1 MDKFF
6 RTVTFG
12 EYKCYGPGANYK
24 ERVSF
29 GKQLTDSEASS
40 FIDVSF
46 IDGDQWLRHTN
57 TLSDYT
63 YKDIRDDLIGFY

>member
-1 MDKFF
+1 MSFIF

-12 EYKCYGPGANYK
+12 EHKCYGPGADYK
-24 ERVSF
+24 ERVLF

-40 FIDVSF
+40 FIDISF

-57 TLSDYT
+57 IFELTP
-63 YKDIRDDLIGFY
+63 KHIRDDLIEFY